1 MGTRPTRFGLGAGLV
16 ALGVGVGALAGCGG
30 AGNDPVGDAT
40 AGKTKFVAAC
50 GYCHTLADANSKG
63 QTGPNLDDAFRA
75 SRRQGWKDSQFRGV
89 VREWISIAQ
98 PPMPR
103 DAVKGQDAEDV
114 AAYVASVA
122 GTDRESAVERATSTS
137 ADGSILNYAGKPGP
151 GQGGTPVEPAGGGG
165 GGGSSSA
172 APAAGAGGGGGT
184 AGGTATGGSQTTGGG
199 GGAAAAAGKVAVD
212 ADPSGDLRFVQKTL
226 SAKAGKV
233 TFAFTNK
240 SPVPHNFAIK
250 GNGVKAGPT
259 ATISGGKTASLT
271 VTLKAGSYE
280 FYCAVPGHEQAG
292 MKGTL
297 TVK

>member
-1 MGTRPTRFGLGAGLV
+1 M
-16 ALGVGVGALAGCGG
+16 
-30 AGNDPVGDAT
+30 GDAT

-63 QTGPNLDDAFRA
+63 QTGPNLDDAFRG
-75 SRRQGWKDSQFRGV
+75 SREQGWNESQFRGV
-89 VREWISIAQ
+89 VREWIEIAE

-122 GTDRESAVERATSTS
+122 GKNPESAVERATSTS
-137 ADGSILNYAGKPGP
+137 SDGSILNYAGKPGP
-151 GQGGTPVEPAGGGG
+151 GEGGTPVEPAGGGG
-165 GGGSSSA
+165 GGGSAGA
-172 APAAGAGGGGGT
+172 APAAGGGGGT
-184 AGGTATGGSQTTGGG
+184 ATGGTATGGSQTTGGG
-199 GGAAAAAGKVAVD
+199 GGAAAGAKVAVD
-212 ADPSGDLRFVQKTL
+212 ADPTGNLKFVQKTL

-250 GNGVKAGPT
+250 GNGVKAGPS
-259 ATISGGKTASLT
+259 ATISGGKTADLT

-280 FYCAVPGHEQAG
+280 FYCAIPGHEQAG